1 MVKGYRLARRDIVAR
16 EDRVAKGDREARKEW
31 VARRD
36 RFARGADRNRG
47 GKRDR
52 VLDMLVKQKEVK
64 DNRYGGNS
72 EVRVATKERKAE
84 KVKDQME
91 L

>member
-1 MVKGYRLARRDIVAR
+1 
-16 EDRVAKGDREARKEW
+16 
-31 VARRD
+31 
-36 RFARGADRNRG
+36 
-47 GKRDR
+47 
-52 VLDMLVKQKEVK
+52 MLVKQKEVK

-91 L
+91 LQRINKLEKLRSREANEVRDTRIGGQSREAGESKKIGKEL